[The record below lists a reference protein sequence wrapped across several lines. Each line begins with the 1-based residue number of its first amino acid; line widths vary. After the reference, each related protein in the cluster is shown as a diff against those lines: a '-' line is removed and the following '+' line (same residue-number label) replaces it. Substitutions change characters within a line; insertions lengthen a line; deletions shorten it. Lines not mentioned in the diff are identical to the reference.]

1 LPSLLARQ
9 QQQQEK
15 LFAKIYESLNRLKS
29 SFNLIAKC
37 KIVFRFFLAFLLA
50 KSEKKNTAATGK
62 CWRGTAA
69 NYELISINRFSNK
82 RND

>member
-1 LPSLLARQ
+1 MFCLLLSLA
-9 QQQQEK
+9 EK

-37 KIVFRFFLAFLLA
+37 KIVFRFFSASFFREEW
-50 KSEKKNTAATGK
+50 EKTAATGK

>member
-50 KSEKKNTAATGK
+50 KSEKKKLQLQESVGEE
-62 CWRGTAA
+62 RL
-69 NYELISINRFSNK
+69 LITS
-82 RND
+82 